1 MIPAI
6 LHQSAESHDILPDER
21 RWQESWLRHNPGM
34 TLRFLDNAERRAFVE
49 RDFPQYL
56 DLIDGLKFGVMKSD
70 LFRYL
75 SVYKFGGVYADL
87 DVECHRSFDDF
98 LAMDGAIFGVEARV
112 TRERQRELGY
122 ARPFHLASALFM
134 AEPGHPFLAA
144 IVERLTRQARAN
156 MDPRRDEIEDVVG
169 PKMLT
174 RTFYDN
180 TPAKV
185 QILAQTYWSPSRSY
199 PFTWPLNRN
208 IHARHHFAGVWKD
221 ERFANR
227 PFRRKWIERDILPNP
242 FPRRMFVTD
251 VLNRS
256 R

>member
-6 LHQSAESHDILPDER
+6 LHQSAESHDIAPDER
-21 RWQESWLRHNPGM
+21 RWQESWLRHNPGL
-34 TLRFLDNAERRAFVE
+34 TLRFLDGAERRDFVA

-56 DLIDGLKFGVMKSD
+56 DVLDGFEFGVMKSD

-87 DVECHRSFDDF
+87 DVECHRSFDRF
-98 LAMDGAIFGVEARV
+98 FAMDGAVFGVEARV
-112 TRERQRELGY
+112 TRERQRELRY
-122 ARPFHLASALFM
+122 PRPYHLASALFM

-144 IVERLTRQARAN
+144 IVERLTRQARAHRK
-156 MDPRRDEIEDVVG
+156 PRRDEIEDVVG

-180 TPAKV
+180 DIPGV
-185 QILAQTYWSPSRSY
+185 EILAQTHWSPSRDY
-199 PFTWPLNRN
+199 PFAWPFNKHV
-208 IHARHHFAGVWKD
+208 HARHHFAGVWKD
-221 ERFANR
+221 ENFAKR
-227 PFRRKWIERDILPNP
+227 PFRRKWIERDVWPNP

-251 VLNRS
+251 VLKPS